1 MVTATT
7 LSLLRGLQSSGGEIL
22 VPSVHV
28 RLRPSRP
35 FRLSVFVARRGRRQH
50 GVWATLRPSC
60 PSAFVH
66 VRRPFMSVPS
76 VSFVY
81 VRPLRPVFRPRPSRS
96 SRPQTKNLKKYDR
109 NVPRLTFPI
118 LSMSTLKL
126 VASSEPVQKAC
137 LLWCYHTS
145 RSEFLSRVCS
155 NHSNVTSKSEN

>member
-1 MVTATT
+1 MT
-7 LSLLRGLQSSGGEIL
+7 LSLLRRLQFSGGEIL
-22 VPSVHV
+22 VPSVLV
-28 RLRPSRP
+28 RLCLSCP
-35 FRLSVFVARRGRRQH
+35 FRLSVFVTRCARRQH
-50 GVWATLRPSC
+50 GIWATLRPSC

-81 VRPLRPVFRPRPSRS
+81 VRSLRSVFRPRPSRS

-145 RSEFLSRVCS
+145 RSEFLSCAS
-155 NHSNVTSKSEN
+155 SSTD